1 MGLGGYVG
9 YGWMEEEI
17 KVTKDERHMIM
28 VMVGILG
35 WYLAMF
41 AF

>member
-1 MGLGGYVG
+1 MGLGGSWETD
-9 YGWMEEEI
+9 GWEEI